1 MAIDWR
7 DQVRR
12 DRLRF
17 YMVEPNNLER
27 VLGELDGVDLSGSSI
42 TAGYYTDTR
51 VSAKLKIVGD
61 DSIRTTTDKWIRS
74 SFIRIVHEV
83 EGENYSN
90 ELGTFLVTND
100 GATREG
106 ATWAY
111 ELELQSMLYAI
122 STDLFVE
129 PWVRARGSSAMD
141 CARRILQVT
150 GRPYIERGAY
160 DSRLKSA
167 LVLESGKS
175 YLQHLYTCMTAA
187 NNRVDVDG
195 HGRVT
200 LSPYVS
206 PDAKSPLFTIG
217 MDETRG
223 MIEEG
228 SLKRT
233 TDYLKMVD
241 TVAVSYK
248 YNDDSSG
255 ESVEREINAYVKVPD
270 SSPIS
275 HAKRGYSSTEFHSL
289 NEMNPPTAA
298 RARELAKQYLANN
311 RESVEWQ
318 LNCAYM
324 PIWEG
329 DVIVLNVPDGVDV
342 YAGARKCLVKNV
354 DIDLATMQM
363 SLTLRE
369 TASGEEE
376 SEDG

>member
-1 MAIDWR
+1 
-7 DQVRR
+7 
-12 DRLRF
+12 
-17 YMVEPNNLER
+17 MVEANNLER

-51 VSAKLKIVGD
+51 VSAKLKIVGN

-106 ATWAY
+106 ATWVY

-160 DSRLKSA
+160 DSRLKST

-248 YNDDSSG
+248 YNDDSGG

-354 DIDLATMQM
+354 DIDLSTMQM